1 MDNTEKKELITESSN
16 NEKTKNTKN
25 NTEVKLCNN
34 KELNIFHELL
44 LRGFE
49 IYIKNRKGTGSWKKR
64 ILYLGNNGNDCP
76 KLIIERDKKLINDG
90 TEKGIELQDIGHIYN
105 TVDKRGKCIVHIIR
119 HSTTKHIVKY
129 VRDYHIL
136 FPSYNTSCAMVTKMN
151 LFLKTMGF
159 DVKSKL
165 KVDVL

>member
-16 NEKTKNTKN
+16 NKKTKNTKN
-25 NTEVKLCNN
+25 NTEVTLCNN
-34 KELNIFHELL
+34 KELNVFHELL
-44 LRGFE
+44 LRGLE

-76 KLIIERDKKLINDG
+76 KLIIERYKKLINDG
-90 TEKGIELQDIGHIYN
+90 TEKGIELQDIECIYN
-105 TVDKRGKCIVHIIR
+105 DLDSKNNAIVYIIPHKTVKDINAN
-119 HSTTKHIVKY
+119 
-129 VRDYHIL
+129 VREYHIR
-136 FPSYNTSCAMVTKMN
+136 FPSYKTSYVMVTKMN

-165 KVDVL
+165 KADVL

>member
-1 MDNTEKKELITESSN
+1 M
-16 NEKTKNTKN
+16 
-25 NTEVKLCNN
+25 
-34 KELNIFHELL
+34 
-44 LRGFE
+44 
-49 IYIKNRKGTGSWKKR
+49 
-64 ILYLGNNGNDCP
+64 GNNGSGCP
-76 KLIIERDKKLINDG
+76 KFIIERYKKIVNDG